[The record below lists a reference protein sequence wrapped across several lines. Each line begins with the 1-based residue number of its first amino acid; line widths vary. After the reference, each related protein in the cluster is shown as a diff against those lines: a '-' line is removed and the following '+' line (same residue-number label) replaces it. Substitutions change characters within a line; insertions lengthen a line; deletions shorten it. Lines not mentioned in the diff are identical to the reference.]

1 MKFEGCKVNEATEKE
16 VNLSTYSL
24 VRIKS
29 NERIQVWIEL
39 EICTYVYIYIDN
51 ESKGPVYL
59 YKYTGPM
66 F

>member
-1 MKFEGCKVNEATEKE
+1 MNEATEKE

-39 EICTYVYIYIDN
+39 EICIYIDN